1 MGRLISYQG
10 LLGLSFEIDDL
21 CLSPLWLRGLSP
33 HKGSGFGVG
42 SVRLAQ
48 GGFRDSGAGSGA
60 VILVCVYIYIYTI
73 RIY

>member
-10 LLGLSFEIDDL
+10 LLRLSFEIDDL

-48 GGFRDSGAGSGA
+48 GGFRDSGVGSGA
-60 VILVCVYIYIYTI
+60 VILVCVCICMYII
-73 RIY
+73 